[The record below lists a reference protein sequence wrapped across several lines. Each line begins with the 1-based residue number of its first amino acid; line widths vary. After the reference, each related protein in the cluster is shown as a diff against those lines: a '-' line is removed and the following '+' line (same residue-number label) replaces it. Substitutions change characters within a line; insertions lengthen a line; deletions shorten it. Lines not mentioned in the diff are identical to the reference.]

1 MKRRCKMDEKFLK
14 VTAIIS
20 EQLGVEAESLT
31 LETSLVDD
39 LEADSLDVVEL
50 IMAFEEEFG
59 TKIEEEHL
67 EDIQTIEDILNA
79 IG

>member
-1 MKRRCKMDEKFLK
+1 MDEKFLK

>member
-1 MKRRCKMDEKFLK
+1 MKRRCEMDEKFLK

>member
-1 MKRRCKMDEKFLK
+1 MDEKFLK

-50 IMAFEEEFG
+50 MMAFEEEFDIEIPDEDAE
-59 TKIEEEHL
+59 KITTVGEA
-67 EDIQTIEDILNA
+67 IEYIESKV
-79 IG
+79 G

>member
-1 MKRRCKMDEKFLK
+1 MDEKFLK

-20 EQLGVEAESLT
+20 EQLGVETEDLT
-31 LETSLVDD
+31 METSLVED

>member
-1 MKRRCKMDEKFLK
+1 MDEKFLK

-20 EQLGVEAESLT
+20 EQLGVEAESLS
-31 LETSLVDD
+31 LETSLVED

>member
-1 MKRRCKMDEKFLK
+1 MDEKFLK

-20 EQLGVEAESLT
+20 ELLGVDPEGLT
-31 LETSLVDD
+31 METSLVDD

-50 IMAFEEEFG
+50 IMACEEEFG
-59 TKIEEEHL
+59 TKIEEVHL

>member
-1 MKRRCKMDEKFLK
+1 
-14 VTAIIS
+14 
-20 EQLGVEAESLT
+20 
-31 LETSLVDD
+31 
-39 LEADSLDVVEL
+39 
-50 IMAFEEEFG
+50 MAFEEEFG